1 MSMEM
6 SQECAIKFL
15 PSTFRSKFTFGI
27 LELNRNRGRSEQ
39 SGSEFK
45 SESKSKSNDKNDKRK

>member
-1 MSMEM
+1 M